1 MPNRCICDEPS
12 STAVQPVLTKH
23 TMDDLGHEV
32 FTPTECRD
40 YLGFKSVEVFGSLF
54 QSDATMLEEMLQDRY
69 DALGIPVHLHR
80 HVGMGYKGFGD
91 EPAEERIHKV
101 VVVVV
106 VFIGTQI

>member
-1 MPNRCICDEPS
+1 
-12 STAVQPVLTKH
+12 
-23 TMDDLGHEV
+23 MDDFGHEV

-40 YLGFKSVEVFGSLF
+40 YLGFKSVEVFGSEF

-101 VVVVV
+101 FLTYSTKLLRLIRDGKVRVCQS
-106 VFIGTQI
+106 GGAKAQIAYV